1 MKSFQKYP
9 SFQNL
14 HEHCVKHNCL
24 FDSVTTKQI
33 APLIFSSVIADLF
46 MDPKFKFIFNLYY
59 TPLLIT
65 RERKIE
71 KFHEYL
77 GKKSIRKRNRKE
89 VFKKNRFQRGGRD
102 DKIGAIRQKRPDFV
116 GSRGKGNRLR
126 SRLINIRAIKVLPR
140 RLARR

>member
-1 MKSFQKYP
+1 M
-9 SFQNL
+9 
-14 HEHCVKHNCL
+14 
-24 FDSVTTKQI
+24 
-33 APLIFSSVIADLF
+33 ADLF

-89 VFKKNRFQRGGRD
+89 VFKKNRFQRGRND
-102 DKIGAIRQKRPDFV
+102 EIGTIRQKRPDFV
-116 GSRGKGNRLR
+116 ESRGGGNG
-126 SRLINIRAIKVLPR
+126 PD
-140 RLARR
+140 